1 MGARIGLHIFNPM
14 KQTYLPWF
22 LLVCA
27 IGLSTTAAY
36 YSIIGLSVV
45 FSGVA
50 IPVIVMG
57 SFLEVSKL
65 AIATYLHN
73 SWNKIYT
80 MLKVYLTTALVVLS
94 LITSIGIYGLLSGGF
109 QQNIAKL
116 EANGKRIENI
126 QSKKTR
132 YDELKREYQTEK
144 TTLNRD
150 ISALRNALSTSTT
163 TLHVDK
169 SSGIVSRGELSG
181 NRKSFEYQLAQ
192 TKTQHDAITIK
203 IDALNDSITALDMQI
218 LDLQSSEDMSNELG
232 VVQYVHDLSG
242 WDMKSIANAFIL
254 ILIFVFDPLAIM
266 LVIATNQA
274 FEQIKPKL
282 NIYGEPKPLEPEPTP
297 QPTTLTNRP
306 DLIQQ
311 IEQIEQSSATSKR
324 KAAAI
329 DELKRKLEDDDSIT
343 Y

>member
-1 MGARIGLHIFNPM
+1 ML
-14 KQTYLPWF
+14 
-22 LLVCA
+22 CA

-36 YSIIGLSVV
+36 YSIVGLSVV

-73 SWNKIYT
+73 SWSKIYT
-80 MLKVYLTTALVVLS
+80 MLKVYLTLALVVLS

-109 QQNIAKL
+109 QQNITKL

-126 QSKKTR
+126 QSKKAR
-132 YDELKREYQTEK
+132 YDEIKREYQTEK
-144 TTLNRD
+144 TALNRD

-181 NRKSFEYQLAQ
+181 NRKSFEQELAQ
-192 TKTQHDAITIK
+192 STAQQRIVSNK
-203 IDALNDSITALDMQI
+203 IETLNDSITALDMQI
-218 LDLQSSEDMSNELG
+218 LDLQSSEDVSNELG
-232 VVQYVHDLSG
+232 VVQYIHELSG
-242 WDMKSIANAFIL
+242 WDMKSIANAFIFV
-254 ILIFVFDPLAIM
+254 LIFVFDPLAIM

-274 FEQIKPKL
+274 FEQNKPKL
-282 NIYGEPKPLEPEPTP
+282 NIYGEKKTIEPE
-297 QPTTLTNRP
+297 PTTLTNRP
-306 DLIQQ
+306 DIIQQ
-311 IEQIEQSSATSKR
+311 IEEIEQSSVTGKR

-329 DELKRKLEDDDSIT
+329 DELKRKIDGDNSIT

>member
-1 MGARIGLHIFNPM
+1 M

-22 LLVCA
+22 LLLCA

-36 YSIIGLSVV
+36 YSIVGLSVV

-73 SWNKIYT
+73 SWSKIYT
-80 MLKVYLTTALVVLS
+80 MLKVYLTLALVVLS

-109 QQNIAKL
+109 QQNISKL

-126 QSKKTR
+126 QSKKAR
-132 YDELKREYQTEK
+132 YDEIKREYQTEK
-144 TTLNRD
+144 TALNRD

-181 NRKSFEYQLAQ
+181 NRKSFEQELAQ
-192 TKTQHDAITIK
+192 STAQQRIVSNK
-203 IDALNDSITALDMQI
+203 IETLNDSITALDMQI
-218 LDLQSSEDMSNELG
+218 LDLQSSEDVSNELG
-232 VVQYVHDLSG
+232 VVQYIHELSG
-242 WDMKSIANAFIL
+242 WDMKSIANAFIFV
-254 ILIFVFDPLAIM
+254 LIFVFDPLAIM

-274 FEQIKPKL
+274 FEQNKPKL
-282 NIYGEPKPLEPEPTP
+282 NIYGEKKTIEPE
-297 QPTTLTNRP
+297 PTTLTNRP
-306 DLIQQ
+306 DIIQQ
-311 IEQIEQSSATSKR
+311 IEEIEQSSVTGKR

-329 DELKRKLEDDDSIT
+329 DELKRKIDGDNSIT

>member
-1 MGARIGLHIFNPM
+1 M
-14 KQTYLPWF
+14 KQKYLPWS
-22 LLVCA
+22 LLLCA
-27 IGLSTTAAY
+27 IGLSATAAY
-36 YSIIGLSVV
+36 YSIIGLSTV

-57 SFLEVSKL
+57 SFLEISKL

-73 SWNKIYT
+73 SWSKIYT
-80 MLKVYLTTALVVLS
+80 MLKVYLTIALIVLS

-116 EANGKRIENI
+116 ETNNKRIEVI
-126 QSKKTR
+126 QNKKTR
-132 YDELKREYQTEK
+132 FVEIKQEYQNEK
-144 TTLNRD
+144 DILNKD

-169 SSGIVSRGELSG
+169 SSGIVSRGELAGS
-181 NRKSFEYQLAQ
+181 RKSFEYQLKQ
-192 TKTQHDAITIK
+192 TTTQHESITRK
-203 IDALNDSITALDMQI
+203 IDVLNDSITALDIEI
-218 LDLQSSEDMSNELG
+218 LNAQSSSELSNELG
-232 VVQYVHDLSG
+232 VIQYIHELSG
-242 WDMKSIANAFIL
+242 WNMKSIANVFIL

-274 FEQIKPKL
+274 FEQIKPKF
-282 NIYGEPKPLEPEPTP
+282 NIYGEPKNIEIEPEPIIE
-297 QPTTLTNRP
+297 PTEVTNRP
-306 DLIQQ
+306 DIIQQ
-311 IEQIEQSSATSKR
+311 IQEIEQSSVSGRK

-329 DELKRKLEDDDSIT
+329 NELKQQLNDNSIT

>member
-1 MGARIGLHIFNPM
+1 ML
-14 KQTYLPWF
+14 
-22 LLVCA
+22 CA

-36 YSIIGLSVV
+36 YSIVGLSVV

-73 SWNKIYT
+73 SWSKIYT
-80 MLKVYLTTALVVLS
+80 MLKVYLTLALVVLS

-109 QQNIAKL
+109 QQNISKL

-126 QSKKTR
+126 QSKKAR
-132 YDELKREYQTEK
+132 YDEIKREYQTEK
-144 TTLNRD
+144 TALNRD

-181 NRKSFEYQLAQ
+181 NRKSFEQELAQ
-192 TKTQHDAITIK
+192 STAQQRIVSNK
-203 IDALNDSITALDMQI
+203 IETLNDSITALDMQI
-218 LDLQSSEDMSNELG
+218 LDLQSSEDVSNELG
-232 VVQYVHDLSG
+232 VVQYIHELSG
-242 WDMKSIANAFIL
+242 WDMKSIANAFIFV
-254 ILIFVFDPLAIM
+254 LIFVFDPLAIM

-274 FEQIKPKL
+274 FEQNKPKL
-282 NIYGEPKPLEPEPTP
+282 NIYGEKKTIEPE
-297 QPTTLTNRP
+297 PTTLTNRP
-306 DLIQQ
+306 DIIQQ
-311 IEQIEQSSATSKR
+311 IEEIEQSSVTGKR

-329 DELKRKLEDDDSIT
+329 DELKRKIDGDNSIT

>member
-1 MGARIGLHIFNPM
+1 M

-36 YSIIGLSVV
+36 YSIIGLAVV

-50 IPVIVMG
+50 IPVTVMG

-73 SWNKIYT
+73 SWSKIYT
-80 MLKVYLTTALVVLS
+80 MLKVYLTTALIVLS

-116 EANGKRIENI
+116 EANGKRIENL
-126 QSKKTR
+126 QTKRKR
-132 YDELKREYQTEK
+132 YEENKRDYQTDK

-150 ISALRNALSTSTT
+150 ISALRNALSTSTVT
-163 TLHVDK
+163 ITVDK
-169 SSGIVSRGELSG
+169 SSGIVSRGELAD
-181 NRKSFEYQLAQ
+181 NREAFESQLAQ
-192 TKTQHDAITIK
+192 IKLQYDTIIHK
-203 IDALNDSITALDMQI
+203 IDVLNDSITALDMQV
-218 LDLQSSEDMSNELG
+218 LDLQSRTEVSNELG
-232 VVQYVHDLSG
+232 VVQYIHELSG
-242 WDMKSIANAFIL
+242 WSMKSIANAFIL

-274 FEQIKPKL
+274 FEQLKPKL

-297 QPTTLTNRP
+297 QPPTVTNRP
-306 DLIQQ
+306 DIIQQ
-311 IEQIEQSSATSKR
+311 IEQIEQSSATGKR

-329 DELKRKLEDDDSIT
+329 DELKRKLREDDSIT

>member
-1 MGARIGLHIFNPM
+1 LGARIGLHIFNPM

-22 LLVCA
+22 LLLCA

-73 SWNKIYT
+73 SWKKIYT
-80 MLKVYLTTALVVLS
+80 MLKVYLTLALVVLS

-116 EANGKRIENI
+116 EANGKRIENV

-132 YDELKREYQTEK
+132 YDELKREYQIEK
-144 TTLNRD
+144 TALNQD
-150 ISALRNALSTSTT
+150 ISALRNALSTSTS
-163 TLHVDK
+163 TLHIDK

-181 NRKSFEYQLAQ
+181 NRKSFEFQLSQ
-192 TKTQHDAITIK
+192 TKTQHDAITTK

-218 LDLQSSEDMSNELG
+218 LDLQSSADMSNELG

-242 WDMKSIANAFIL
+242 WDMKSIANIFIL

-274 FEQIKPKL
+274 FEQLKPKL
-282 NIYGEPKPLEPEPTP
+282 NIYGEPKTIEPEPTP
-297 QPTTLTNRP
+297 PLTNRP
-306 DLIQQ
+306 DIIQQ
-311 IEQIEQSSATSKR
+311 IQEIERSDVSGR
-324 KAAAI
+324 KKVAAI
-329 DELKRKLEDDDSIT
+329 DELKRKLEEDDSIT

>member
-1 MGARIGLHIFNPM
+1 M

-36 YSIIGLSVV
+36 YSIIGLAVV

-50 IPVIVMG
+50 IPVTVMG
-57 SFLEVSKL
+57 SFLEISKL

-73 SWNKIYT
+73 SWSKIYT
-80 MLKVYLTTALVVLS
+80 MLKVYLTTALIVLS

-116 EANGKRIENI
+116 ETNGKRIENI
-126 QSKKTR
+126 QTKRKR
-132 YDELKREYQTEK
+132 YEENKRDYQTDK

-150 ISALRNALSTSTT
+150 ISALRNALSTSTVT
-163 TLHVDK
+163 ISVDK
-169 SSGIVSRGELSG
+169 SSGIVSRGELAD
-181 NRKSFEYQLAQ
+181 NREAFEFQLAQ
-192 TKTQHDAITIK
+192 IKMQYDTIIHK
-203 IDALNDSITALDMQI
+203 IDVLNDSITALDMQV
-218 LDLQSSEDMSNELG
+218 LDLQSRTEVSNELG
-232 VVQYVHDLSG
+232 VVQYIHELSG
-242 WDMKSIANAFIL
+242 WSMKSIANAFIL

-274 FEQIKPKL
+274 FGQLKPKL

-297 QPTTLTNRP
+297 PSTVTNRP
-306 DLIQQ
+306 DIIQQ

-329 DELKRKLEDDDSIT
+329 DELKRKLDGDNSIT

>member
-1 MGARIGLHIFNPM
+1 M

-73 SWNKIYT
+73 SWSKIYT
-80 MLKVYLTTALVVLS
+80 MLKVYLTIALVVLS

-144 TTLNRD
+144 TVLNRD

-181 NRKSFEYQLAQ
+181 NRKSFEYQLVQ
-192 TKTQHDAITIK
+192 TKTQHDAITTK

-274 FEQIKPKL
+274 FDQLKPKL
-282 NIYGEPKPLEPEPTP
+282 NIYGEIKTPEPEPTP
-297 QPTTLTNRP
+297 APITNRP
-306 DLIQQ
+306 DIIQQ

>member
-1 MGARIGLHIFNPM
+1 MELRKELHTFALM

-36 YSIIGLSVV
+36 YSIIGLAVV

-50 IPVIVMG
+50 IPVTVMG
-57 SFLEVSKL
+57 SFLEISKL

-73 SWNKIYT
+73 SWSKIYT
-80 MLKVYLTTALVVLS
+80 MLKVYLTTALIVLS

-116 EANGKRIENI
+116 ETNGKRIENI
-126 QSKKTR
+126 QTKRKR
-132 YDELKREYQTEK
+132 YEENKRDYQTDK

-150 ISALRNALSTSTT
+150 ISALRNALSTSTVT
-163 TLHVDK
+163 ITVDK
-169 SSGIVSRGELSG
+169 SSGIVSRGELAD
-181 NRKSFEYQLAQ
+181 NREAFEFQLAQ
-192 TKTQHDAITIK
+192 IKLQYDTIIHK
-203 IDALNDSITALDMQI
+203 IDVLNDSITALDMQV
-218 LDLQSSEDMSNELG
+218 LDLQSRTEVSNELG
-232 VVQYVHDLSG
+232 VVQYIHELSG
-242 WDMKSIANAFIL
+242 WSMKSIANAFIL

-274 FEQIKPKL
+274 FGQLKPKL

-297 QPTTLTNRP
+297 PSTVTNRP
-306 DLIQQ
+306 DIIQQ

-329 DELKRKLEDDDSIT
+329 DELKRKLDGDNSIT

>member
-1 MGARIGLHIFNPM
+1 M

-22 LLVCA
+22 LLLCA

-36 YSIIGLSVV
+36 YSIVGLSVV

-73 SWNKIYT
+73 SWSKIYT
-80 MLKVYLTTALVVLS
+80 MLKVYLTLALVVLS

-109 QQNIAKL
+109 QQNITKL

-126 QSKKTR
+126 QSKKAR
-132 YDELKREYQTEK
+132 YDEIKREYQTEK
-144 TTLNRD
+144 TALNRD

-181 NRKSFEYQLAQ
+181 NRKSFEQELAQ
-192 TKTQHDAITIK
+192 STAQQRIVSNK
-203 IDALNDSITALDMQI
+203 IETLNDSITALDMQI
-218 LDLQSSEDMSNELG
+218 LDLQSSEDVSNELG
-232 VVQYVHDLSG
+232 VVQYIHELSG
-242 WDMKSIANAFIL
+242 WDMKSIANAFIFV
-254 ILIFVFDPLAIM
+254 LIFVFDPLAIM

-274 FEQIKPKL
+274 FEQNKPKL
-282 NIYGEPKPLEPEPTP
+282 NIYGEKKTIEPE
-297 QPTTLTNRP
+297 PTTLTNRP
-306 DLIQQ
+306 DIIQQ
-311 IEQIEQSSATSKR
+311 IEEIEQSSVTGKR

-329 DELKRKLEDDDSIT
+329 DELKRKIDGDNSIT

>member
-1 MGARIGLHIFNPM
+1 M

-22 LLVCA
+22 LLLCA

-36 YSIIGLSVV
+36 YSIVGLSVV

-73 SWNKIYT
+73 SWSKIYT
-80 MLKVYLTTALVVLS
+80 MLKVYLTLALVVLS

-109 QQNIAKL
+109 QQNISKL

-126 QSKKTR
+126 QSKKAR
-132 YDELKREYQTEK
+132 YDEIKREYQTEK
-144 TTLNRD
+144 TALNRD

-181 NRKSFEYQLAQ
+181 NRKSFEQELAQ
-192 TKTQHDAITIK
+192 STAQQRIVSNK
-203 IDALNDSITALDMQI
+203 IETLNDSITALDMQT
-218 LDLQSSEDMSNELG
+218 LDLQSSEDVSNELG
-232 VVQYVHDLSG
+232 VVQYIHELSG
-242 WDMKSIANAFIL
+242 WDMKSIANAFIFV
-254 ILIFVFDPLAIM
+254 LIFVFDPLAIM

-274 FEQIKPKL
+274 FEQNKPKL
-282 NIYGEPKPLEPEPTP
+282 NIYGEKKTIEPE
-297 QPTTLTNRP
+297 PTTLTNRP
-306 DLIQQ
+306 DIIQQ
-311 IEQIEQSSATSKR
+311 IEEIEQSSVTGKR

-329 DELKRKLEDDDSIT
+329 DELKRKIDGDNSIT

>member
-1 MGARIGLHIFNPM
+1 M

-36 YSIIGLSVV
+36 YSIIGLAVV

-50 IPVIVMG
+50 IPVTVMG
-57 SFLEVSKL
+57 SFLEISKL

-73 SWNKIYT
+73 SWSKIYT
-80 MLKVYLTTALVVLS
+80 MLKVYLTTALIVLS

-116 EANGKRIENI
+116 ETNGKRIENL
-126 QSKKTR
+126 QTKRKR
-132 YDELKREYQTEK
+132 YEENKRDYQTDK

-150 ISALRNALSTSTT
+150 ISALRNALSTSTVT
-163 TLHVDK
+163 ITVDK
-169 SSGIVSRGELSG
+169 RSGIVSRGEIAD
-181 NRKSFEYQLAQ
+181 NREAFEFQLAQ
-192 TKTQHDAITIK
+192 IKLQYDTIIHK
-203 IDALNDSITALDMQI
+203 IDVLNDSITALDMQV
-218 LDLQSSEDMSNELG
+218 LDLQSRTEVSNELG
-232 VVQYVHDLSG
+232 VVQYIHELSG
-242 WDMKSIANAFIL
+242 WSMKSIANAFIL

-274 FEQIKPKL
+274 FGQLKPKL

-297 QPTTLTNRP
+297 PATVTNRP
-306 DLIQQ
+306 DIIQQ

-329 DELKRKLEDDDSIT
+329 DELKRKLDGDNSIT

>member
-1 MGARIGLHIFNPM
+1 M

-73 SWNKIYT
+73 SWSKIYT
-80 MLKVYLTTALVVLS
+80 MLKVYLTLALVILS

-132 YDELKREYQTEK
+132 YDELKREYQTE
-144 TTLNRD
+144 
-150 ISALRNALSTSTT
+150 
-163 TLHVDK
+163 
-169 SSGIVSRGELSG
+169 
-181 NRKSFEYQLAQ
+181 
-192 TKTQHDAITIK
+192 
-203 IDALNDSITALDMQI
+203 
-218 LDLQSSEDMSNELG
+218 
-232 VVQYVHDLSG
+232 
-242 WDMKSIANAFIL
+242 
-254 ILIFVFDPLAIM
+254 
-266 LVIATNQA
+266 
-274 FEQIKPKL
+274 
-282 NIYGEPKPLEPEPTP
+282 
-297 QPTTLTNRP
+297 
-306 DLIQQ
+306 
-311 IEQIEQSSATSKR
+311 
-324 KAAAI
+324 
-329 DELKRKLEDDDSIT
+329 
-343 Y
+343 